1 MSTVLFG
8 ETEAHTSGS
17 LPEVGTKAP
26 EFTLTDTELSDITLS
41 SLRGKRVVLNIF
53 PSINTGV
60 CQSSVREFNKRASE
74 LDNTVVVCVSKDLPF
89 AHKAFCGAEGIENVI
104 SASQYKN
111 TSFNE
116 GYQVELVDSPFE
128 GLFSRAVVVVDEN
141 GTVIYTEQVPAIG
154 QEPDYEAAIAS
165 LG

>member
-17 LPEVGTKAP
+17 LPEVGSKAP

>member
-8 ETEAHTSGS
+8 DQEAHTSGS
-17 LPEVGTKAP
+17 LPAIGVIAP
-26 EFTLTDTELSDITLS
+26 DFTVTDTELNDFSLS

-60 CQSSVREFNKRASE
+60 CQASVREFNKRAAE
-74 LDNTVVVCVSKDLPF
+74 LSDTVVVCISKDLPF
-89 AHKAFCGAEGIENVI
+89 AHKEFCGAEGIENVV

-111 TSFNE
+111 SSFND

-128 GLFSRAVVVVDEN
+128 GLFSRAVVVVDED
-141 GTVIYTEQVPAIG
+141 GKVIYTEQVPAIG
-154 QEPDYEAAIAS
+154 QEPNYDAAMAV
-165 LG
+165 LL

>member
-8 ETEAHTSGS
+8 DSEAHTSGS
-17 LPEVGTKAP
+17 LPEVGSKAP
-26 EFTLTDTELSDITLS
+26 DFTVTDKDLKDFSLS
-41 SLRGKRVVLNIF
+41 SLEGKRVILNIF

-60 CQSSVREFNKRASE
+60 CQTSVREFNKRAAE
-74 LDNTVVVCVSKDLPF
+74 LDNTVVVCISKDLPF
-89 AHKAFCGAEGIENVI
+89 AHQAFCGAEGIENVI

-111 TSFNE
+111 TSFND

-128 GLFSRAVVVVDEN
+128 HLFSRAVVVLDEN
-141 GTVIYTEQVPAIG
+141 RNILYTEQVPAIG
-154 QEPDYEAAIAS
+154 QEPDYDAAIAA